1 MLIILLVHKNRF
13 PLSVEVFHIE
23 ESGGSPSLT
32 FAIFDE
38 TLVNE
43 RKNEIGNLLLIV
55 MSIEMSSFAVIFGNR
70 N

>member
-43 RKNEIGNLLLIV
+43 RKK
-55 MSIEMSSFAVIFGNR
+55 
-70 N
+70 